1 MTTNHIDQLKEWWD
15 EATPGIPKT
24 GDTYIEDERHRGS
37 SFRIVEAAT
46 DHRYGFENIRILSR
60 APKPKPAWHDA
71 VAVMARCSNA
81 PEGHREPFIRS
92 EATRDVW
99 AGEAGHARTE
109 DLRDVTPLIEA
120 KVTDEMVLAA
130 LNASTGLDMLA
141 VTSFKRDEIEDMR
154 YALTAALGLET
165 A

>member
-1 MTTNHIDQLKEWWD
+1 MTINHIDQLREWWETAEVGD
-15 EATPGIPKT
+15 PKD
-24 GDTYIEDERHRGS
+24 GDVIIEWAGDGHAVRTFLEDERDNLY
-37 SFRIVEAAT
+37 AACT
-46 DHRYGFENIRILSR
+46 YRILAR

-120 KVTDEMVLAA
+120 KVTDEMRDRVRDYYRIEHQVELPRDDVW
-130 LNASTGLDMLA
+130 LNEL
-141 VTSFKRDEIEDMR
+141 
-154 YALTAALGLET
+154 LTAALGLESV
-165 A
+165 

>member
-1 MTTNHIDQLKEWWD
+1 MTAHIDTLKEWWENAEVGD
-15 EATPGIPKT
+15 PKD
-24 GDTYIEDERHRGS
+24 GDVIIEWAGDGHAVRTFREDERDNLY
-37 SFRIVEAAT
+37 AACT
-46 DHRYGFENIRILSR
+46 YRILAR

-154 YALTAALGLET
+154 YALTAALGLES